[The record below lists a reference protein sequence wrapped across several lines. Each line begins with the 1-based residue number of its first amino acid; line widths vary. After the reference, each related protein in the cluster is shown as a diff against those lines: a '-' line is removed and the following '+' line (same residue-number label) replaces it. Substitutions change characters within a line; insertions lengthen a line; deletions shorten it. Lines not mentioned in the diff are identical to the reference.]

1 MRGLPKLLRSALCSG
16 ASATSAVSDRDSTA
30 DRKRSDM
37 DLGAPSADGLTV
49 EVALN
54 WLGILVVVVFVG
66 HMIRYATMGVTLS
79 KAKGKAE

>member
-1 MRGLPKLLRSALCSG
+1 
-16 ASATSAVSDRDSTA
+16 
-30 DRKRSDM
+30 M